1 MERETT
7 HWEGTIL
14 SIATDIASLK
24 IMADVFQTADT
35 KAIFTKTAHSLVQ
48 TVPYIDWIGIYIC
61 EGTETKLVAAS
72 CFQDD
77 LRKSHMNELTCPIY
91 NCDDQKIGLMI
102 VRTKQVDA
110 FDPTDRTT
118 LETIAAAI
126 GHDVTLSSL

>member
-1 MERETT
+1 M
-7 HWEGTIL
+7 